1 MIASL
6 RLHSTPKSVFRPEC
20 AMPRILLTTRC
31 RDSGLYD
38 YFRENAP
45 QNFRWRFGMPRRIS
59 FGLRFLRQ
67 NLPGIS
73 LLEYPTRAEFSAALR
88 RGWDAVGFSF
98 YLEETNDIL
107 EMAEEAR
114 AARIPELWAG
124 NYGALTP
131 SIQSHFDRVFTSYS
145 EASLAELLSVR
156 LEEIVHPPLVTE
168 FRFPGGWSI
177 PVGVLF
183 SSRGCSFRC
192 TFCQTTAFAPQP
204 KPVSI
209 DSLDRVLRFYRQNGI
224 HFVLMLD
231 ENFGNLPAHAES
243 VTELLARH
251 RLRWLVQ
258 SRVDLFLRNFDRWKA
273 AGMEGALFGIE
284 SFHEEILK
292 QMHKNEK
299 AQAAF
304 TLARL
309 LKREGLYAHG
319 YYIIGLPSET
329 PTSIATDLKTLAS
342 LELDVTQITIVTPH
356 PQTEMWQ
363 ELASRYGIFESN
375 WARFDTKH
383 LVWNH
388 PHCSPAVLES
398 LLEEGFRNCYNFA
411 WLSRTVRKFA
421 AKRWRDRDLAGL
433 LTGPIGARLA
443 APHRLPFL
451 PLPEP
456 PRLMRPGDA
465 ERIRAVTA

>member
-1 MIASL
+1 
-6 RLHSTPKSVFRPEC
+6 
-20 AMPRILLTTRC
+20 MPRILLTTRC
-31 RDSGLYD
+31 LDSGLYD

-45 QNFRWRFGMPRRIS
+45 RNFRWRFGMPRRIS

-67 NLPGIS
+67 NIPGIS
-73 LLEYPTRAEFSAALR
+73 ILEYPTRAQFSAQLR

-98 YLEETNDIL
+98 YLEETNLIL
-107 EMAEEAR
+107 DMAREAR
-114 AARIPELWAG
+114 DAGIPQLWAG
-124 NYGALTP
+124 NYGALTS
-131 SIQSHFDRVFTSYS
+131 SIQSSFDHVFSSYA
-145 EASLAELLSVR
+145 EESLAQLLGVP
-156 LEEIVHPPLVTE
+156 LDEIQHPPLISE

-204 KPVSI
+204 KPVSLESI
-209 DSLDRVLRFYRQNGI
+209 DRVLRFYKQLGI

-243 VTELLARH
+243 VIELLARH

-258 SRVDLFLRNFDRWKA
+258 SRVDLFLRNFDKWQA
-273 AGMEGALFGIE
+273 AGMEGCLFGIE
-284 SFHEEILK
+284 SFHQEILK

-299 AQAAF
+299 VQAAF
-304 TLARL
+304 ELAERL
-309 LKREGLYAHG
+309 NRVGLYAHG

-329 PTSIATDLKTLAS
+329 PESIAEDLRTLAS

-356 PQTEMWQ
+356 PQTEMWR
-363 ELASRYGIFESN
+363 ELESNYGIFEKDWSC
-375 WARFDTKH
+375 FDTKH

-388 PHCSPAVLES
+388 PHCAPGVLES
-398 LLEEGFRNCYNFA
+398 LLEQGFRNCYSPQ
-411 WLSRTVRKFA
+411 WLRRTMKKFV
-421 AKRWRDRDLAGL
+421 AKRWRERDLAGL
-433 LTGPIGARLA
+433 LTGPFGARWA

-451 PLPEP
+451 P
-456 PRLMRPGDA
+456 MRASAHASLVGS
-465 ERIRAVTA
+465 RAHSATA